1 MSARV
6 LVIESALAAGTAVRR
21 ALLQSDFDVE
31 WVADAEAARRA
42 LTESKFWMAVLEQ
55 GADWSGLP
63 DELQFRAS
71 TAGSMLAVGRWT
83 LVSATLGVSSS
94 SLNDAESA
102 TAAATCG
109 LTIRV
114 RTLLEDLDRYE
125 TDWVS
130 VCRPSIEWL
139 GGRVV
144 LLDGVN
150 KVRLTPMEHALLAA
164 LMARPGAIVSHES
177 LMSTLRRWEEGAR
190 TRTVEAHVSGLRRK
204 VGFGLVENV
213 RGVGYRVGSRSSDA
227 RLDGKGELAV
237 ALRVSRQ
244 GKADRG
250 HAPSLLW
257 TYFDLAKQR
266 SIPDETAPEANAGE

>member
-6 LVIESALAAGTAVRR
+6 LVVESALAAGMAVQR

-63 DELQFRAS
+63 DELQFRA
-71 TAGSMLAVGRWT
+71 TNAGSMRAVGRWT
-83 LVSATLGVSSS
+83 LVSAILDVGSPSM
-94 SLNDAESA
+94 NDAESA
-102 TAAATCG
+102 TVAATCG
-109 LTIRV
+109 LTLRV
-114 RTLLEDLDRYE
+114 RILLEELVQRE
-125 TDWVS
+125 TDWAL
-130 VCRPSIEWL
+130 VCRPPMEWL

-150 KVRLTPMEHALLAA
+150 KVRLSPMEHALLAA

-227 RLDGKGELAV
+227 SLDGKGKHAV

-244 GKADRG
+244 GKADCG
-250 HAPSLLW
+250 HAPSVLW

-266 SIPDETAPEANAGE
+266 PVSNEIAPEFNAGE